1 MTWRSVSLT
10 LSSHCAAQ
18 SFAEFSIDFTHS
30 ALSFNGFSPTSG
42 LDFAPV
48 DFTATESDFLTALHS
63 SFGGLELLLG
73 IHVDYST
80 EAGRLAWALNR
91 EGGPGTPLEGLES
104 AVVLLIV
111 DGVEVLSRNT
121 GLWKLIKD
129 YIGISES
136 LQPLETRC
144 NEMNLTEKNRIRA
157 HKSISTS
164 ALLYMD
170 SQSESKL
177 TTWVL
182 VKPRPQGRL
191 HSDLWLLAGFAQ
203 FLHPEAVGF
212 LEAELVPR
220 PRVFDTML
228 RRLRDDSTLAGVLGA
243 PEVVRTE
250 DTFFMNLLKQADGFE
265 TLYSQI
271 LYGPI
276 ENLGGYVSQPLVR
289 FVLYN
294 WKQLRDFCPGALMD
308 YFKPFTTAHSLS
320 WLDNNLYEFVPGLF
334 LHLKARLDQQEPARF
349 MFKRDVKADWYL
361 PNKLV
366 RWISYRARV
375 VNANLLSY
383 LAVMK
388 STPRCSRRCVGL
400 LWVFIEFYFFHV
412 AFLVK
417 WFSIGAYYVL
427 SSMSVRVI
435 IGKVDENANIG
446 GVYRGWKYSYLLV
459 LAVLFFMALGRQ
471 RERGKWLWAAII
483 GLNVAQSLFNFAAM
497 LYNVIHQNGSDAST
511 LVIVG
516 ISVIV
521 AVAVSFLLGY
531 WMWKGCFKCFKSGCA
546 RELGHY
552 LYGGLLYLVLFPIY
566 TNVLGIYAV
575 CNTSEDCWG
584 LAVTTSSQNR
594 TMVQS
599 VLSVR
604 KNIFLVLF
612 IVLNLIFGVLWEQLD
627 INGESGNSR
636 AKKAFLY
643 LYYVGMLVLVLPVCG
658 LQFIFRACKKKTRT
672 GQEEERNQ
680 LKSRADYPDSPQIL
694 TY

>member
-1 MTWRSVSLT
+1 
-10 LSSHCAAQ
+10 
-18 SFAEFSIDFTHS
+18 
-30 ALSFNGFSPTSG
+30 
-42 LDFAPV
+42 
-48 DFTATESDFLTALHS
+48 
-63 SFGGLELLLG
+63 
-73 IHVDYST
+73 
-80 EAGRLAWALNR
+80 
-91 EGGPGTPLEGLES
+91 
-104 AVVLLIV
+104 
-111 DGVEVLSRNT
+111 
-121 GLWKLIKD
+121 
-129 YIGISES
+129 
-136 LQPLETRC
+136 
-144 NEMNLTEKNRIRA
+144 
-157 HKSISTS
+157 
-164 ALLYMD
+164 
-170 SQSESKL
+170 
-177 TTWVL
+177 
-182 VKPRPQGRL
+182 
-191 HSDLWLLAGFAQ
+191 
-203 FLHPEAVGF
+203 
-212 LEAELVPR
+212 
-220 PRVFDTML
+220 
-228 RRLRDDSTLAGVLGA
+228 
-243 PEVVRTE
+243 
-250 DTFFMNLLKQADGFE
+250 
-265 TLYSQI
+265 
-271 LYGPI
+271 
-276 ENLGGYVSQPLVR
+276 
-289 FVLYN
+289 
-294 WKQLRDFCPGALMD
+294 
-308 YFKPFTTAHSLS
+308 
-320 WLDNNLYEFVPGLF
+320 
-334 LHLKARLDQQEPARF
+334 

-435 IGKVDENANIG
+435 IGKVDENGNIG

-497 LYNVIHQNGSDAST
+497 LYNVIHQNGSNAST

-627 INGESGNSR
+627 INGESGNSQ

-680 LKSRADYPDSPQIL
+680 LKSRAYYPDSPQIL